1 MSLGKLIGRGNTA
14 EVFEF
19 SNFYEKIPFEY
30 IEKEYETSRVINQ
43 LGIPSPN
50 VRELTELDNKWGI
63 IYEKIIGRS
72 FTQVLSSKPLLLK
85 KNARFFANL
94 QASFHGKRTDK
105 LPSQK
110 EYHSRNIS
118 GTNLLS
124 KEEKELILNYLMQL
138 QTVTKFVMVIII
150 ATILF

>member
-85 KNARFFANL
+85 KKMLVFSRIY
-94 QASFHGKRTDK
+94 K
-105 LPSQK
+105 LHFT
-110 EYHSRNIS
+110 ERERINC
-118 GTNLLS
+118 LL
-124 KEEKELILNYLMQL
+124 KKN
-138 QTVTKFVMVIII
+138 
-150 ATILF
+150 TILGTSPEPPIK

>member
-14 EVFEF
+14 EVFEL
-19 SNFYEKIPFEY
+19 SNKEVLKLFYEKIPFEY

-72 FTQVLSSKPLLLK
+72 FTQVLSSQPLSLKKMLTFSRIYKLHSTERERINCLLK
-85 KNARFFANL
+85 KNTFPET
-94 QASFHGKRTDK
+94 SPEPTC
-105 LPSQK
+105 
-110 EYHSRNIS
+110 
-118 GTNLLS
+118 
-124 KEEKELILNYLMQL
+124 
-138 QTVTKFVMVIII
+138 
-150 ATILF
+150 

>member
-19 SNFYEKIPFEY
+19 SNKEVLKLFYEKIPFEY

-85 KNARFFANL
+85 KKCSFFREFT
-94 QASFHGKRTDK
+94 SFISR
-105 LPSQK
+105 K
-110 EYHSRNIS
+110 EN
-118 GTNLLS
+118 G
-124 KEEKELILNYLMQL
+124 
-138 QTVTKFVMVIII
+138 
-150 ATILF
+150 